1 MRKRG
6 VTMAQMRLAAA
17 AVAVTIAMGSL
28 AITGCTARDTG
39 KNYSGGEPP
48 TTGEKFADAAAV
60 RPMTLW
66 ASAIGAVGW
75 VVTLPFT
82 IPSGSAGDTAKAW
95 VGDPLKYTFC
105 RPVGEMEDNP
115 DAECFASNDG
125 EINDNVKR

>member
-28 AITGCTARDTG
+28 AVTGCAARDTG
-39 KNYSGGEPP
+39 KNYSGGKAP

-82 IPSGSAGDTAKAW
+82 LPSGSAGDTAKAW

-105 RPVGEMEDNP
+105 RPIGEMEDNP
-115 DAECFASNDG
+115 DAQCFAKNDG

>member
-1 MRKRG
+1 
-6 VTMAQMRLAAA
+6 MAQMKFAAITA
-17 AVAVTIAMGSL
+17 AITIAMGSM
-28 AITGCTARDTG
+28 AITGCTARDQG
-39 KNYSGGEPP
+39 RNYSSGDAPE
-48 TTGEKFADAAAV
+48 TGETIADVAVV

-82 IPSGSAGDTAKAW
+82 LPSGSAGDLGKAW

-105 RPVGEMEDNP
+105 RPAGQMEDNADEP
-115 DAECFASNDG
+115 CFAKNDG

>member
-1 MRKRG
+1 
-6 VTMAQMRLAAA
+6 MAQMRLAAA

-39 KNYSGGEPP
+39 RNYSGGEAP
-48 TTGEKFADAAAV
+48 TRGEMVADAAAV

-105 RPVGEMEDNP
+105 RPIGEMEDNP
-115 DAECFASNDG
+115 DAQCFAQNDG
-125 EINDNVKR
+125 DINDNVKR

>member
-1 MRKRG
+1 
-6 VTMAQMRLAAA
+6 MAQMRLAAA
-17 AVAVTIAMGSL
+17 AVAATIAMGSL
-28 AITGCTARDTG
+28 AVTGCSARDTG
-39 KNYSGGEPP
+39 RNYNSGEAPE
-48 TTGEKFADAAAV
+48 TGEMVADAAVV

-82 IPSGSAGDTAKAW
+82 LPSGSAGDVGKAW

-105 RPVGEMEDNP
+105 RPIGEMEDNP
-115 DAECFASNDG
+115 DAQCFAKSDG

>member
-1 MRKRG
+1 
-6 VTMAQMRLAAA
+6 MAQIRLAAA
-17 AVAVTIAMGSL
+17 VVAATIAMGSL
-28 AITGCTARDTG
+28 GVTGCTARDTG
-39 KNYSGGEPP
+39 KNYSSGEAPE
-48 TTGEKFADAAAV
+48 TGEMVADAAVV

-82 IPSGSAGDTAKAW
+82 LPSGSAGDVGKAW

-105 RPVGEMEDNP
+105 RPIGEMEDNP
-115 DAECFASNDG
+115 DDRCFDNGDG

>member
-1 MRKRG
+1 
-6 VTMAQMRLAAA
+6 MAQIRLAAA
-17 AVAVTIAMGSL
+17 AVAATIAIGSL
-28 AITGCTARDTG
+28 AVTGCTARETG
-39 KNYSGGEPP
+39 SNYSNGQVPE
-48 TTGEKFADAAAV
+48 TGEMVADAAVV

-82 IPSGSAGDTAKAW
+82 LPSGTAGEVGKAW

-105 RPVGEMEDNP
+105 RPVGEMDDNS
-115 DAECFASNDG
+115 DTECFARNDG

>member
-1 MRKRG
+1 
-6 VTMAQMRLAAA
+6 MAQMRFAAA
-17 AVAVTIAMGSL
+17 AVAATIAIGSL
-28 AITGCTARDTG
+28 ALTGCNARETG
-39 KNYSGGEPP
+39 SNYRGEAPE
-48 TTGEKFADAAAV
+48 TGEMVADAAVV

-82 IPSGSAGDTAKAW
+82 LPSGSAGDVGKAW

-105 RPVGEMEDNP
+105 RPIGEMDDNS
-115 DAECFASNDG
+115 DERCFENGDG

>member
-1 MRKRG
+1 
-6 VTMAQMRLAAA
+6 MAQIRL
-17 AVAVTIAMGSL
+17 AVAVVAATIAMSSL
-28 AITGCTARDTG
+28 TITGCSSRDTG
-39 KNYSGGEPP
+39 KNYSNGEAPE
-48 TTGEKFADAAAV
+48 TGEMVADAAVV

-82 IPSGSAGDTAKAW
+82 LPSGSAGDVGKAW

-105 RPVGEMEDNP
+105 RPIGEMEDNS
-115 DAECFASNDG
+115 DERCFDNGDG

>member
-1 MRKRG
+1 MAHMRFAAIT
-6 VTMAQMRLAAA
+6 VAISMA
-17 AVAVTIAMGSL
+17 IGSL
-28 AITGCTARDTG
+28 AVSGCTARETG
-39 KNYSGGEPP
+39 RNYNGEAPA
-48 TTGEKFADAAAV
+48 TGEMVADAAVV

-82 IPSGSAGDTAKAW
+82 LPSGSAGKVGKAW

-105 RPVGEMEDNP
+105 RPIGEMEDNP
-115 DAECFASNDG
+115 DARCFDSGNG